1 MRRRRGDGRARRG
14 DCLGARPRTLDIAIL
29 RRGPPDAAGR
39 HEEAPGCSRGG
50 DTHAAH
56 GVRRR
61 DRRSDGGAMRV
72 LPGGRLGGVVR
83 TTGHVRDGPRRAA
96 VPRRARTERDRRRR
110 RRRRHEAR
118 AHGPAQ
124 GMEAHRFLVR
134 DAGDVTS
141 TREETDGARH
151 RRRARRRRARTAVRP
166 VRSVRDGEHARGG
179 RREAPRP
186 GSRVRRRGTFF
197 SRSRRRH
204 VRAKRRRVR
213 FSRRDE
219 GVGARSEAPVPA
231 EHSGT
236 AVHAPGPR
244 LGAGTTRGFTARAVV

>member
-1 MRRRRGDGRARRG
+1 MRRRRGDRRARRG
-14 DCLGARPRTLDIAIL
+14 DSLGARPRCFDRAIH
-29 RRGPPDAAGR
+29 RRGPPDAAGC

-72 LPGGRLGGVVR
+72 HPGGRLGGVVR

-118 AHGPAQ
+118 PNGPAQ
-124 GMEAHRFLVR
+124 GMEAHRFIVH

-151 RRRARRRRARTAVRP
+151 RRRARRRRTRTAVRP
-166 VRSVRDGEHARGG
+166 VRSVRGGVARGG

-197 SRSRRRH
+197 SRSRRRY
-204 VRAKRRRVR
+204 VWAKRRRVR

-219 GVGARSEAPVPA
+219 GTCAGPEAPVPA